1 MSQENVELVK
11 RGVEGWN
18 RRNIEGLLEQA
29 TPDVEWIPAS
39 PAAVERSIYRGHEEI
54 RQAFEAIWGT
64 WEEFRFEASEIRD
77 LGDSVVW
84 LGRVHARGIASQIEL
99 DHEFATHTL
108 VREGKVIRVE
118 GFLSWDEAL
127 EAAGLRE

>member
-1 MSQENVELVK
+1 MSLENVELVK

-18 RRNIEGLLEQA
+18 RRDIEGLLEQA
-29 TPDVEWIPAS
+29 APDSEWIPAS
-39 PAAVERSIYRGHEEI
+39 PAAVERSVYRGHEEI
-54 RQAFEAIWGT
+54 RQAFNAIWET

-84 LGRVHARGIASQIEL
+84 LGRVHARGMASQVEL
-99 DHEFATHTL
+99 DQDFATHT
-108 VREGKVIRVE
+108 VVGEGKFIRVE
-118 GFLSWDEAL
+118 GFLGWDEAL